1 MSSTKPEPEN
11 RALLVDVETQLRP
24 TSPDRRRAFPV
35 LLVLAQFGF
44 LLALLAPV
52 VVSLSIKVSIID
64 PVNTGGSLGLI
75 LGVGSLMSVI
85 ATPLFGNLSDRSR
98 SRFGRRRPF
107 LVGGALVGT
116 LGLVVIGVSD
126 AIPGVL
132 AGWALTQLAMN
143 AGQAAISG
151 LYADRIPEQ
160 LRGRVGAFLGLATNF
175 GAVGGAAMATAL
187 SPNLLLIFLVPGLVA
202 IAFAGILALY
212 IKDAPAQPEALRPF
226 SVMEIVRSYG
236 WPVRS
241 NRDFTINFISRFLIW
256 LGFSAL
262 MTYQALLFIQH
273 FGVNPQNV
281 AGYMLAA
288 TAISGA
294 GTLLGSIGG
303 GWISDKVDRRKG
315 FVLTGGLLIGVSLLL
330 VGLAPTPELVFAA
343 GALGGLGLGVYIAVD
358 LALAARLVPDK
369 NNAGRYMGIVT
380 LANNLP
386 NVVTPLLAP
395 LLLTA
400 GATADGRPGFTLLFL
415 VAGVVSVVGSIL
427 VLAIR
432 SVR

>member
-1 MSSTKPEPEN
+1 MSFIKPDPEKI
-11 RALLVDVETQLRP
+11 ALVAESETERRP
-24 TSPDRRRAFPV
+24 AIQDRRKAFPV

-64 PVNTGGSLGLI
+64 PINTGGSLGLI

-107 LVGGALVGT
+107 LVGGALLGT
-116 LGLVVIGVSD
+116 AGLAVIGVSD
-126 AIPGVL
+126 SILGVL

-151 LYADRIPEQ
+151 LYADRIPEH

-202 IAFAGILALY
+202 ILFAGILALY

-226 SVMEIVRSYG
+226 SVMEIIRSFG
-236 WPVRS
+236 WPVRG

-273 FGVNPQNV
+273 FGINPQNV
-281 AGYMLAA
+281 AGYMFAA

-294 GTLLGSIGG
+294 GTLVGSIGG

-330 VGLAPTPELVFAA
+330 VGMAPTPELVFAA

-400 GATADGRPGFTLLFL
+400 GASAEGRPGFGLLFL
-415 VAGVVSVVGSIL
+415 VAGVISILGSVL